1 MFAKRIS
8 NQIKDKH
15 LKLFRSVFLSYV
27 CHADNGRR
35 ITYRD
40 CLAYPV
46 RLGPQ
51 AKLVYVF
58 TSIHYASLNT
68 ALGQR

>member
-15 LKLFRSVFLSYV
+15 LKLFRSVFLSCL
-27 CHADNGRR
+27 CHADNERR

-40 CLAYPV
+40 CSAYPV

-51 AKLVYVF
+51 AKLVHVF
-58 TSIHYASLNT
+58 SFIHYASLNT
-68 ALGQR
+68 ALRQR